1 MRFRNLGY
9 GYGAK
14 SSARSIAVSISP
26 ELLAHVDELSGGS
39 GHRSNWVERWLWLAV
54 GLQTGDKAV
63 LEEWETWVKEN
74 LDDGDRYTLQRRIDD
89 VLVGYA

>member
-1 MRFRNLGY
+1 MRFKSLGY

-54 GLQTGDKAV
+54 GLQTGDEAV
-63 LEEWETWVKEN
+63 MRKWEDWAMRN
-74 LDDGDRYTLQRRIDD
+74 LSEDDRFELQTRVDD
-89 VLVGYA
+89 ILVM